1 MYMYKS
7 KLLSGT
13 SSKLDFHFKIL
24 ALINSDMDMKSQNHP
39 GIMVREMQN
48 NDYHA
53 LQFLQH
59 YPANTD

>member
-1 MYMYKS
+1 MG
-7 KLLSGT
+7 LL
-13 SSKLDFHFKIL
+13 KLDFHFKIL